1 MTTPDEIRASL
12 VATDGGTI
20 FTIEVSANSRVERFP
35 TGYNT
40 WRQAIGIQVRAPAVE
55 GKANKAIMGLIAE
68 TLNVPKTNVHI
79 ISGQTSSVKRI
90 KIDGVSDEDL
100 AQKLTALISASS

>member
-1 MTTPDEIRASL
+1 MTTPDEIRSSL
-12 VATDGGTI
+12 VATDDGTI

-40 WRQAIGIQVRAPAVE
+40 WRQALGIQVKAPAVE
-55 GKANKAIMGLIAE
+55 GKANKAITGLIAE
-68 TLNVPKTNVHI
+68 TLNIPKTSVHI

-90 KIDGVSDEDL
+90 KIDGVSDADL
-100 AQKLTALISASS
+100 SQRLSALILAVS